1 MPEALH
7 VSVNVDLYM
16 IVLIPLILTEEGGA
30 RGPKRTS
37 NEHKHST
44 SNNILV
50 YMSCTVTR
58 ADL

>member
-1 MPEALH
+1 MPEALQ
-7 VSVNVDLYM
+7 VSVNVKLFT

-30 RGPKRTS
+30 RGPKRIS
-37 NEHKHST
+37 SEHKHGT